1 MAFRRA
7 ILPVVLSLTDKPVM
21 TGILGNTN
29 LIACH
34 SYIYYIAWTGAQF
47 LITLLTVEEV
57 CTISLA
63 VFTMLATICA
73 GSIVINCALTC
84 PAKHTSATQIIIH
97 VFFIFLSFI
106 KLFIVHCFVFCQL
119 FNSQLNIAAQ
129 LFGQAH

>member
-34 SYIYYIAWTGAQF
+34 SYIYYIACTGAQF
-47 LITLLTVEEV
+47 FITLLTVEEV

-63 VFTMLATICA
+63 VFTILATICA
-73 GSIVINCALTC
+73 GSIVINCALTGVII
-84 PAKHTSATQIIIH
+84 PASAILIIH
-97 VFFIFLSFI
+97 NIFFITFI
-106 KLFIVHCFVFCQL
+106 KLFIINCFPSE
-119 FNSQLNIAAQ
+119 SQTFIDFFINE
-129 LFGQAH
+129 